1 MDRDR
6 RLAEMMGIKGWY
18 CFVCERQLLPE
29 EVTYVERCSI
39 CNTVLHD
46 PDFSTPE
53 WRAKLMDWA
62 TEQEWWDGFV
72 EKQKSI
78 FLGKW
83 VRGEIDGKPWVNP
96 ESEFITYLWRNLATL
111 IVEYHGEEGKWV
123 IILLTTHTL

>member
-62 TEQEWWDGFV
+62 VEQEWFKEFVYWTQDRV
-72 EKQKSI
+72 EKI
-78 FLGKW
+78 ELAAIY
-83 VRGEIDGKPWVNP
+83 V
-96 ESEFITYLWRNLATL
+96 YLWRNLATL
-111 IVEYHGEEGKWV
+111 IVEYHGEGRE
-123 IILLTTHTL
+123 

>member
-6 RLAEMMGIKGWY
+6 RLAEMMGMCWHEW
-18 CFVCERQLLPE
+18 ERVKVPAVHPFGCGF
-29 EVTYVERCSI
+29 EVRCKKCGVEHFSNRI
-39 CNTVLHD
+39 Y
-46 PDFSTPE
+46 PDFTTPE
-53 WRAKLMDWA
+53 WRARLMDWA
-62 TEQEWWDGFV
+62 VEQEWWNGFV

-111 IVEYHGEEGKWV
+111 IVEYHREGRE
-123 IILLTTHTL
+123 

>member
-1 MDRDR
+1 MIDRDR
-6 RLAEMMGIKGWY
+6 KLAEMMGIKGWY

-62 TEQEWWDGFV
+62 VEQEWWDEF
-72 EKQKSI
+72 KDWSWDKAPDDDND
-78 FLGKW
+78 W
-83 VRGEIDGKPWVNP
+83 VA
-96 ESEFITYLWRNLATL
+96 YLWRNLPSL
-111 IVEYHGEEGKWV
+111 LVEYHGEGR
-123 IILLTTHTL
+123 